1 MQQLAVDS
9 QEAKFR
15 VLHEPISKNFDKIN
29 IILNGVKRQLRQ
41 SEPEFLMQYLTA
53 ETEYEMVVSISS
65 NGIDSAESEA
75 IKFKT
80 QRAKS
85 ALNLTERESSG
96 SSWLAGIIT
105 GIALIVICVII
116 FVFVS
121 KLTFPSRNF
130 IFTKFLNRF
139 LDNFPTQGP

>member
-1 MQQLAVDS
+1 
-9 QEAKFR
+9 
-15 VLHEPISKNFDKIN
+15 
-29 IILNGVKRQLRQ
+29 
-41 SEPEFLMQYLTA
+41 MQYLTA

-65 NGIDSAESEA
+65 KGIDSAESET

-85 ALNLTERESSG
+85 ALNLTDRESSG

-121 KLTFPSRNF
+121 KPPLPSQNSVF
-130 IFTKFLNRF
+130 
-139 LDNFPTQGP
+139 